1 MRCPKCYYYLY
12 INERDKHPLMILEN
26 GIWKCECGYTLIDKW
41 LKCRK
46 YINMQQEKKYLKML
60 STYTLVKME

>member
-26 GIWKCECGYTLIDKW
+26 GIWKCECGYTLIDK
-41 LKCRK
+41 
-46 YINMQQEKKYLKML
+46 
-60 STYTLVKME
+60 